1 MATSVAPPQ
10 SRASAYAYTIQS
22 WGKRFPVL
30 LKTPSPKGHVE
41 LIEIIGK
48 GNYGNVYR
56 VGFSVLSAAGIRF
69 IFLTVC
75 QFAGRCS

>member
-1 MATSVAPPQ
+1 MSSKASV
-10 SRASAYAYTIQS
+10 YAYTIQT

-56 VGFSVLSAAGIRF
+56 VRPQKTARNMLQLF
-69 IFLTVC
+69 
-75 QFAGRCS
+75 